1 MMIVSVHGLWSM
13 DTSKL
18 LAIILNR
25 VFNLYNVKEYR
36 KYFIERNLHIENLTK
51 KYIIHYSNENR
62 YNSNMYYHYYIYLT
76 IVPDLLKEEIPDLL
90 GE

>member
-1 MMIVSVHGLWSM
+1 M

-18 LAIILNR
+18 LSMILNK
-25 VFNLYNVKEYR
+25 VFCLYNVSKYR
-36 KYFIERNLHIENLTK
+36 KYFIERNLHIEDLTK
-51 KYIIHYSNENR
+51 RYIIHYSSKNR
-62 YNSNMYYHYYIYLT
+62 YSSNMYYHYYIYLI

>member
-1 MMIVSVHGLWSM
+1 M

-25 VFNLYNVKEYR
+25 VFTLYNVKEYR

-51 KYIIHYSNENR
+51 RYIIHYSGENR
-62 YNSNMYYHYYIYLT
+62 YSSNMYYHYYIYLI
-76 IVPDLLKEEIPDLL
+76 IVSDLLKEEIPDLL

>member
-1 MMIVSVHGLWSM
+1 M
-13 DTSKL
+13 DTSNRNKKL
-18 LAIILNR
+18 LATVLNK
-25 VFNLYNVKEYR
+25 VFCIYNVKEYR

-51 KYIIHYSNENR
+51 KYIIHYSNGNK
-62 YNSNMYYHYYIYLT
+62 YSSNMYYHYYIYLT

>member
-1 MMIVSVHGLWSM
+1 M

-18 LAIILNR
+18 LAVVLNR

-36 KYFIERNLHIENLTK
+36 KYFIESNFDVKDVTK
-51 KYIIHYSNENR
+51 QFIVFSDTGNKYS
-62 YNSNMYYHYYIYLT
+62 SNMYYHYYIYLT

>member
-1 MMIVSVHGLWSM
+1 M

-51 KYIIHYSNENR
+51 RYIIHYSNENR
-62 YNSNMYYHYYIYLT
+62 YSSNMYYHYYIYLS
-76 IVPDLLKEEIPDLL
+76 IMSDLIKEEILDLL

>member
-1 MMIVSVHGLWSM
+1 MMIVLAAGLWSM

-18 LAIILNR
+18 LTIILNR

-51 KYIIHYSNENR
+51 RYIIHYSNENR
-62 YNSNMYYHYYIYLT
+62 YSSNMYYHYYIYLS
-76 IVPDLLKEEIPDLL
+76 IMPDLIKEEILDLL